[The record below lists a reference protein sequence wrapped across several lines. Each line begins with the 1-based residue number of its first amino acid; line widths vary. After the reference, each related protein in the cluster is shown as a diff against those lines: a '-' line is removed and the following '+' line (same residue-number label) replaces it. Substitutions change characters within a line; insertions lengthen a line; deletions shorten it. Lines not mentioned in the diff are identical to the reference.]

1 MHPSDDMERNSMD
14 LNSTEASIFFDCQ
27 NKVSFVASFF
37 SQENKKV
44 ELDHRSQAGLAL
56 VLLEVLE
63 VLYALEDGKYCDPQT
78 AEAVSE
84 ERTQRLAKRRTRT
97 NKLKPRGCN
106 NGQKSEK

>member
-1 MHPSDDMERNSMD
+1 MHPSDDMEFEME
-14 LNSTEASIFFDCQ
+14 LNSVEASIFFDCQ

-63 VLYALEDGKYCDPQT
+63 VLDALEDGKYCDSQT

-84 ERTQRLAKRRTRT
+84 ERTLADSVAAHQ
-97 NKLKPRGCN
+97 NEQAEAQGV
-106 NGQKSEK
+106 Q